1 VVHRHKTGR
10 THYDLRIVFDEV
22 LRSWSLLREPPR
34 RPGDRKLAIEREKFT
49 VESMNSKRFEEEAF
63 GLGRVDIWDEG
74 EVEVRFASLRFMT
87 LIFSGS
93 KISGEY
99 QLRRMRWYPG
109 NRWLLK
115 KMRDRGIL

>member
-1 VVHRHKTGR
+1 
-10 THYDLRIVFDEV
+10 
-22 LRSWSLLREPPR
+22 LREPPR